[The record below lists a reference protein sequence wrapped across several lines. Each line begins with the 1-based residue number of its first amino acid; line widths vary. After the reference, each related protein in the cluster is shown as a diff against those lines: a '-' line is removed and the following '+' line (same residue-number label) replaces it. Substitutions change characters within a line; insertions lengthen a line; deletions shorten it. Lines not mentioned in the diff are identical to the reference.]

1 MKIEFYYDFG
11 SPNAYLVHKT
21 LPEIAK
27 TYGVPIRSRPILL
40 GGVFKATNN
49 KSPMEAFAN
58 VAGKLAYEARET
70 ERFVE
75 NRKIIFQLNPHF
87 PVNTIAL
94 MRGAI
99 FALGKPWE
107 QGYRDTMFHA
117 MWVDQEKMDDPVTAL
132 RVMEKA
138 GLPAEEILSATQDP
152 AIKAA
157 LIQATSQ
164 AVARGVFGAPTLI
177 ANEDMFFGKH
187 SLIDLE
193 TMLESLP

>member
-1 MKIEFYYDFG
+1 MW
-11 SPNAYLVHKT
+11 
-21 LPEIAK
+21 
-27 TYGVPIRSRPILL
+27 L
-40 GGVFKATNN
+40 GN
-49 KSPMEAFAN
+49 SH
-58 VAGKLAYEARET
+58 EARET

-75 NRKIIFQLNPHF
+75 NHKIIFQLNPHF

-107 QGYRDTMFHA
+107 QSYRDTMFHA

-177 ANEDMFFGKH
+177 AGIIALNPRHGPFIVQRRAKCQAAPY
-187 SLIDLE
+187 L
-193 TMLESLP
+193 TRA

>member
-27 TYGVPIRSRPILL
+27 AHGVPIVFRPILL

-70 ERFVE
+70 QRFVE
-75 NRKIIFQLNPHF
+75 NRKIIFYPNPHF
-87 PVNTIAL
+87 PINTIAL

-99 FALGKPWE
+99 FAIGKPWE
-107 QGYRDTMFHA
+107 RSYRDTMFTA
-117 MWVDQEKMDDPVTAL
+117 MWVDQEKMDDPATVMQ
-132 RVMEKA
+132 VMEKA
-138 GLPAEEILSATQDP
+138 GLPAKTILSATQDSS
-152 AIKAA
+152 IKAA

-177 ANEDMFFGKH
+177 TNDDMFFGKH
-187 SLIDLE
+187 SLMDLE
-193 TMLESLP
+193 TTLASSP

>member
-27 TYGVPIRSRPILL
+27 TYGVPIISRPILL

-75 NRKIIFQLNPHF
+75 NHKIIFQLNPHF

-107 QGYRDTMFHA
+107 QSYRDTMFHA
-117 MWVDQEKMDDPVTAL
+117 MWVDQEKMDDPVTAPKGYGKSWL
-132 RVMEKA
+132 
-138 GLPAEEILSATQDP
+138 
-152 AIKAA
+152 
-157 LIQATSQ
+157 
-164 AVARGVFGAPTLI
+164 ARGGDSFCNSRSRNKSRFDPGYVSSGGPWCFWRPDA
-177 ANEDMFFGKH
+177 H
-187 SLIDLE
+187 RQ
-193 TMLESLP
+193 

>member
-21 LPEIAK
+21 LPEITK
-27 TYGVPIRSRPILL
+27 TYGVPIISRPILL

-99 FALGKPWE
+99 FALGKSWE
-107 QGYRDTMFHA
+107 QSYRDTMFHA
-117 MWVDQEKMDDPVTAL
+117 MWV
-132 RVMEKA
+132 
-138 GLPAEEILSATQDP
+138 
-152 AIKAA
+152 
-157 LIQATSQ
+157 
-164 AVARGVFGAPTLI
+164 GAPL
-177 ANEDMFFGKH
+177 ASKEPSPASA
-187 SLIDLE
+187 SLVLPSRRSFPRRLGGSPPRGSEADASAQ
-193 TMLESLP
+193 ESRLHFHTQRS

>member
-11 SPNAYLVHKT
+11 SPNAYLVYKT

-27 TYGVPIRSRPILL
+27 AHGVPIVFRPILL

-70 ERFVE
+70 QRFVE
-75 NRKIIFQLNPHF
+75 NRKIIFHPNPHF

-99 FALGKPWE
+99 FAIGKPWE
-107 QGYRDTMFHA
+107 QSYRDTMFTA
-117 MWVDQEKMDDPVTAL
+117 MWVDQEKMDDPATVMQ
-132 RVMEKA
+132 VMEKA
-138 GLPAEEILSATQDP
+138 GLPAEEILAATQDP

-193 TMLESLP
+193 TMLKSLP

>member
-27 TYGVPIRSRPILL
+27 TYGVPIISRPILL

-70 ERFVE
+70 QRFIE
-75 NRKIIFQLNPHF
+75 NRKITFQPNPHF

-99 FALGKPWE
+99 FAIGKPWE
-107 QGYRDTMFHA
+107 QSYRDTMFTA
-117 MWVDQEKMDDPVTAL
+117 MWVDQEKMDDPATVMQ
-132 RVMEKA
+132 VMEKA
-138 GLPAEEILSATQDP
+138 GLPSKEILSATQDP
-152 AIKAA
+152 SIKAA

-187 SLIDLE
+187 SLMDLE
-193 TMLESLP
+193 TMLASSS

>member
-27 TYGVPIRSRPILL
+27 AHGVPIVFRPILL

-70 ERFVE
+70 QRFIE
-75 NRKIIFQLNPHF
+75 NRKITFQPNPHF

-99 FALGKPWE
+99 FAIGKPWE
-107 QGYRDTMFHA
+107 QSYRDTMFTA
-117 MWVDQEKMDDPVTAL
+117 MWVDQEKMDDPATVMQ
-132 RVMEKA
+132 VMEKA
-138 GLPAEEILSATQDP
+138 GLPAKEILSATQDP
-152 AIKAA
+152 LIKAA

-164 AVARGVFGAPTLI
+164 AVARGIFGAPTLI

-187 SLIDLE
+187 SLMDLE
-193 TMLESLP
+193 TMLASSL

>member
-27 TYGVPIRSRPILL
+27 AHGVPIVFRPILL

-70 ERFVE
+70 QRFIE
-75 NRKIIFQLNPHF
+75 NRKITFQPNPHF

-99 FALGKPWE
+99 FAIGKPWE
-107 QGYRDTMFHA
+107 QSYRDTMFTA
-117 MWVDQEKMDDPVTAL
+117 MWVDQEKMDDPATVMQ
-132 RVMEKA
+132 VMEKA
-138 GLPAEEILSATQDP
+138 GLPAEEILAATQDP
-152 AIKAA
+152 SIKTA

-164 AVARGVFGAPTLI
+164 AVARGVFGVPTLI

-187 SLIDLE
+187 SLMDLE
-193 TMLESLP
+193 TTLASSP

>member
-21 LPEIAK
+21 LPKIAK
-27 TYGVPIRSRPILL
+27 AHGVPIVFRPILL

-70 ERFVE
+70 QRFIE
-75 NRKIIFQLNPHF
+75 NRKITFQPNPHF

-99 FALGKPWE
+99 FAIGKPWE
-107 QGYRDTMFHA
+107 QSYRDTMFTA
-117 MWVDQEKMDDPVTAL
+117 MWVDQEKMDDPATVM

-138 GLPAEEILSATQDP
+138 GLPSTEILSATQDP
-152 AIKAA
+152 SIKAA
-157 LIQATSQ
+157 LIQVTSQ

-187 SLIDLE
+187 SLMDLE
-193 TMLESLP
+193 TMLASSL

>member
-21 LPEIAK
+21 LPKIAK
-27 TYGVPIRSRPILL
+27 AHGVPIVFRPILL

-70 ERFVE
+70 QRFIE
-75 NRKIIFQLNPHF
+75 NRKITFQPNPHF

-99 FALGKPWE
+99 FAIGKPWE
-107 QGYRDTMFHA
+107 QSYRDTMFTA
-117 MWVDQEKMDDPVTAL
+117 MWVDQEKMDDPATVMQ
-132 RVMEKA
+132 VMEKA
-138 GLPAEEILSATQDP
+138 GLPSTEILSASQDP
-152 AIKAA
+152 SIKTA
-157 LIQATSQ
+157 LIEATSQ

-187 SLIDLE
+187 SLMDLE
-193 TMLESLP
+193 TMLASSL

>member
-27 TYGVPIRSRPILL
+27 AHGVPIVFRPILL

-70 ERFVE
+70 QRFIE
-75 NRKIIFQLNPHF
+75 NRKITFQPNPHF

-99 FALGKPWE
+99 FAIGKPWE
-107 QGYRDTMFHA
+107 QSYRDTMFTA
-117 MWVDQEKMDDPVTAL
+117 MWVDQEKMDDPATVMQ
-132 RVMEKA
+132 VMEKA
-138 GLPAEEILSATQDP
+138 GLPAEEILAATQD
-152 AIKAA
+152 ASIKTA

-164 AVARGVFGAPTLI
+164 AVARGIFGAPTLI

-187 SLIDLE
+187 SLMDLE
-193 TMLESLP
+193 TMLAS

>member
-27 TYGVPIRSRPILL
+27 AHGVPIVFRPILL

-70 ERFVE
+70 QRFIE
-75 NRKIIFQLNPHF
+75 NRKITFQPNPHF

-99 FALGKPWE
+99 FAIGQPWE
-107 QGYRDTMFHA
+107 QSYRDTMFTA
-117 MWVDQEKMDDPVTAL
+117 MWVDQEKMDDPATVMQ
-132 RVMEKA
+132 VMEK
-138 GLPAEEILSATQDP
+138 PACRR
-152 AIKAA
+152 K
-157 LIQATSQ
+157 
-164 AVARGVFGAPTLI
+164 R
-177 ANEDMFFGKH
+177 FFLQPKIH
-187 SLIDLE
+187 Q
-193 TMLESLP
+193 